1 MSFNFDSMAEDGYG
15 VPETFSSEEPTI
27 IEELEESEH
36 DEEDDDTG
44 FEEEV
49 ENRLAIANCF
59 RSLLENDLFAS
70 SDKITRFVERK
81 VRRFVRTEL
90 EILLGMRQREE
101 PKSHVSQFTDEEV
114 AALKTLAA
122 KVLSRSN
129 GGAPVVQPVV
139 LQAPPSPATMTVNK
153 KNAAPKSVVPNKTET
168 KTATPK
174 KTVRSKAKTSKEAL
188 KKESPEKESPKK
200 ESPEKEAGGRDFAI
214 FKATA
219 IDETGKVVEKDIKID
234 LKTQTKPPGYVPPA
248 AMSAIAQEQM
258 YAMAAQQSLS
268 NLMPREGGDGGFE
281 SLLSAAI
288 SKSLENG

>member
-129 GGAPVVQPVV
+129 GGGAPVVQPVV
-139 LQAPPSPATMTVNK
+139 LQAPPSPATLTVNK
-153 KNAAPKSVVPNKTET
+153 KNVAPKSVVPKKTET

-174 KTVRSKAKTSKEAL
+174 KTVRSKAKASKEAL
-188 KKESPEKESPKK
+188 KKESPK
-200 ESPEKEAGGRDFAI
+200 KEAGDRDFAI
-214 FKATA
+214 FKTTA
-219 IDETGKVVEKDIKID
+219 VDETGKVVEKDIKID

-248 AMSAIAQEQM
+248 AMSAVAQEQM

-268 NLMPREGGDGGFE
+268 NLTPREGGDGGFE

>member
-129 GGAPVVQPVV
+129 GGGAPVVQPVV
-139 LQAPPSPATMTVNK
+139 LQAPPSPATLTVNK
-153 KNAAPKSVVPNKTET
+153 KNVAPKSVVPKKTET

-174 KTVRSKAKTSKEAL
+174 KTVRSKTKTSKEAL
-188 KKESPEKESPKK
+188 KKESPK
-200 ESPEKEAGGRDFAI
+200 KEAGDRDFAI
-214 FKATA
+214 FKTTA
-219 IDETGKVVEKDIKID
+219 VDETGKVVEKDIKID

-248 AMSAIAQEQM
+248 AMSAVAQEQM

-268 NLMPREGGDGGFE
+268 NLTPREGGDGGFE

>member
-1 MSFNFDSMAEDGYG
+1 
-15 VPETFSSEEPTI
+15 
-27 IEELEESEH
+27 
-36 DEEDDDTG
+36 
-44 FEEEV
+44 
-49 ENRLAIANCF
+49 
-59 RSLLENDLFAS
+59 
-70 SDKITRFVERK
+70 
-81 VRRFVRTEL
+81 
-90 EILLGMRQREE
+90 
-101 PKSHVSQFTDEEV
+101 HVSQFTDEEV

-129 GGAPVVQPVV
+129 GGGAPVVQPVV
-139 LQAPPSPATMTVNK
+139 LQAPPSPATLTVNK
-153 KNAAPKSVVPNKTET
+153 KNVAPKSVVPKKTET

-188 KKESPEKESPKK
+188 KKESPK
-200 ESPEKEAGGRDFAI
+200 KEAGDRDFAI
-214 FKATA
+214 FKTTA
-219 IDETGKVVEKDIKID
+219 VDETGKVVEKDIKID

>member
-129 GGAPVVQPVV
+129 GGGAPVVQPVV
-139 LQAPPSPATMTVNK
+139 LQAPPSPATLTVNK
-153 KNAAPKSVVPNKTET
+153 KNVAPKSVVPNKTET

-188 KKESPEKESPKK
+188 KKESPEK

>member
-139 LQAPPSPATMTVNK
+139 LQAPPSPATLTVNK
-153 KNAAPKSVVPNKTET
+153 KNVAPKSVVPNKTET

>member
-15 VPETFSSEEPTI
+15 VPETVSSEELTV
-27 IEELEESEH
+27 IEELEEGEH

-59 RSLLENDLFAS
+59 RSLLENDLFSS
-70 SDKITRFVERK
+70 SDQITRFVERK

-90 EILLGMRQREE
+90 EVLLGMRQREE

-129 GGAPVVQPVV
+129 GGGAPVVQPVV
-139 LQAPPSPATMTVNK
+139 LQAPPSPATLTVNK
-153 KNAAPKSVVPNKTET
+153 KNVAPKSVVPKKTET

-188 KKESPEKESPKK
+188 KKESPK
-200 ESPEKEAGGRDFAI
+200 KEAGGRDFAI

-219 IDETGKVVEKDIKID
+219 VDETGKVVEKDIKID

>member
-59 RSLLENDLFAS
+59 RSLLENDLFSS

-129 GGAPVVQPVV
+129 GGGAPVVQPVV
-139 LQAPPSPATMTVNK
+139 LQAPPSPATLTVNK
-153 KNAAPKSVVPNKTET
+153 KNVAPKSVVPKKTET

-174 KTVRSKAKTSKEAL
+174 KTVRSKTKTSKEAL
-188 KKESPEKESPKK
+188 KKESPK
-200 ESPEKEAGGRDFAI
+200 KEAGDRDFAI
-214 FKATA
+214 FKTTA
-219 IDETGKVVEKDIKID
+219 VDETGKVVEKDIKID

-248 AMSAIAQEQM
+248 AMSAVAQEQM

-268 NLMPREGGDGGFE
+268 NLTPREGGDGGFE